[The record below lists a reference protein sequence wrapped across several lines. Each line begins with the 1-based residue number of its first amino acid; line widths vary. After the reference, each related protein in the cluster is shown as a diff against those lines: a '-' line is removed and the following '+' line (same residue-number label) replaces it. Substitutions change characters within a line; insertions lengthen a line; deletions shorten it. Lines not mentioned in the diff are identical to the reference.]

1 MVFNSYVDLC
11 PVPEFLAAVGLVL
24 IAPGPDMAY
33 MVAAGLAGGRSA
45 ATRAAFGITSGVAVY
60 VVAVAAGWG
69 ALVARHTSALIGMQ
83 LVGAAYLAW
92 LAYTAVQ
99 ESRDGT
105 ELTAE
110 LAGHQWFRRGFVVNL
125 TNPKIALFVLAFLP
139 QFLGTATSPALQ
151 LLMLGV
157 LLQVA
162 GLAVELLVGWAAGA
176 FRYRVFQ
183 RPGTLR
189 TLRLTSAFVFA
200 SLAVLV
206 IAELTRALA

>member
-1 MVFNSYVDLC
+1 VFHGYLDLS
-11 PVPEFLAAVGLVL
+11 PLPEFLAAVGLIL

-45 ATRAAFGITSGVAVY
+45 ATRAAFGITSGVTVY
-60 VVAVAAGWG
+60 VVAVAAGLG
-69 ALVARHTSALIGMQ
+69 ALVARHTGALIGMQ

-92 LAYTAVQ
+92 LAYNTVQ
-99 ESRDGT
+99 ESRDGS

-110 LAGHQWFRRGFVVNL
+110 AAGQQWFRRGFVVNL
-125 TNPKIALFVLAFLP
+125 TNPKIALFFLAFLP

-162 GLAVELLVGWAAGA
+162 G
-176 FRYRVFQ
+176 
-183 RPGTLR
+183 
-189 TLRLTSAFVFA
+189 S
-200 SLAVLV
+200 
-206 IAELTRALA
+206 